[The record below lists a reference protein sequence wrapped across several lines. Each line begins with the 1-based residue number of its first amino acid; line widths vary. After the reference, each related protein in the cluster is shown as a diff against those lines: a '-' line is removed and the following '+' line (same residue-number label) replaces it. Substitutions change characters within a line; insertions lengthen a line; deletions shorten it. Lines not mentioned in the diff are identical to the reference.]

1 MNDEERALFWDTL
14 CFLKGTDLKED
25 TDLLNK
31 AIIYPK
37 YVYRFRAVNERTL
50 NALRENKLYFS
61 TANYYDDPFDTF
73 INIDIRKIQ
82 DVLDNATQIQ
92 YVDQIISCMD
102 YMLSKWLGIQ
112 INAEQRKML
121 IETLNK
127 NLENPNF
134 KTGVKEYWRNIRN
147 EIKKETWS
155 VCFSEDGLNES
166 LWLKYANQHKGFAV
180 SYDLENEENLRCGK
194 QAECVNCRRH
204 MVSTPVYPIY
214 YSDKKYDATKFA
226 YFLSICK
233 MVGNNLNEEL
243 FKNITT
249 DMGNQMWEREKITL
263 IKKACHRY
271 DKEWRMIASSINIE
285 VPVMKVWIPAAVIL
299 GLSMTKSDEAQVIGT
314 AYQAG
319 IKKIYKCY
327 INDEGNLDARLIP
340 LFDSSGRSVSAIGC
354 D

>member
-1 MNDEERALFWDTL
+1 MDDRERKVFWEVL
-14 CFLKGTDLKED
+14 CSLEGIDSKKDM
-25 TDLLNK
+25 DLLTK
-31 AIIYPK
+31 VIKFPK
-37 YVYRFRAVNERTL
+37 YIYRFRTVDERTL
-50 NALRENKLYFS
+50 NALRKNKLYFS
-61 TANYYDDPFDTF
+61 TSNYYDDPFDTF

-82 DVLDNATQIQ
+82 NVLDNANQIQ
-92 YVDQIISCMD
+92 YVDQIVSCME
-102 YMLSKWLGIQ
+102 YMSSEWLGMKID
-112 INAEQRKML
+112 EDQRRNWTEILK
-121 IETLNK
+121 E

-134 KTGVKEYWRNIRN
+134 KTEVKEYWKNIRN

-194 QAECVNCRRH
+194 QAKCINCGIN
-204 MVSTPVYPIY
+204 MAGISLYPLY
-214 YSDKKYDATKFA
+214 YSDEKYNATRFA

-233 MVGNNLNEEL
+233 TAGNYLNEEL

-263 IKKACHRY
+263 IKKTCHKY
-271 DKEWRMIASSINIE
+271 DKEWRMIAPPIFKE
-285 VPVMKVWIPAAVIL
+285 GPVMREWIPDSVIL
-299 GLSMTKSDEAQVIGT
+299 GLSMSKSDEAQVIGT

-327 INDEGNLDARLIP
+327 INDEGDLDTYLIP
-340 LFDSSGRSVSAIGC
+340 LFDQRK
-354 D
+354 